1 MRHDGDARVVAGGT
15 RPAAVAAAVAAARLS
30 LAGEGPAIEPA
41 DPRSTDGPAQAE
53 GPGRPTG
60 PYLPRR
66 PAPAGAAVVL
76 RTSGSTGNP
85 RRVALAADALLASA
99 RATHARLGGPGAWLL
114 ALPVHHVAGWQVLVR
129 SVVAHADAGLPPG
142 PTVLDTTD
150 GFRPTDLPAAVAA
163 MPDDA
168 PRYTALVPTQVAR
181 VLDDRAAVA
190 ALARLDAVLVGG
202 AAAPPALLRRAR
214 EAGISVVTTYGMTET
229 GGGCV
234 YDGVPLD
241 GVAVAEV
248 DGLIEIAGPTLA
260 LGYAADDGALLAG
273 AGDAGAFLERSG
285 RRWFRTADLGRVAEG
300 RVEVLGRADDVI
312 ITGGVNV
319 HPAAVERA
327 LAGLP
332 GVEQVVVVGVPDP
345 EWGSLVTAVVVTG
358 RAAPPPTLDDAR
370 HAVSAR
376 LGRAHAPRA
385 MVAVDHLP
393 LRGPGK
399 VDRAAAAA
407 LAAGI
412 LAGR

>member
-1 MRHDGDARVVAGGT
+1 MRHDGDARIIAGGT
-15 RPAAVAAAVAAARLS
+15 RPDAVAAALAAARRC
-30 LAGEGPAIEPA
+30 LAGEGPAAEPV
-41 DPRSTDGPAQAE
+41 DPRSAE
-53 GPGRPTG
+53 GAALAAGPVRPAG
-60 PYLPRR
+60 PYPPRR
-66 PAPAGAAVVL
+66 PAPAGAAVIL
-76 RTSGSTGNP
+76 RTSGSTGSP
-85 RRVALAADALLASA
+85 RRVALAADTLLASA

-129 SVVAHADAGLPPG
+129 SVVAQADAGLPPA

-150 GFRPTDLPAAVAA
+150 GFRPSALPVTVDA
-163 MPDDA
+163 MPDGA

-181 VLDDRAAVA
+181 ALTEPAAVA

-214 EAGISVVTTYGMTET
+214 EAGIAVVTTYGMTET

-241 GVAVAEV
+241 GVDVAEV

-260 LGYAADDGALLAG
+260 LGYAGDNGALLPGPA
-273 AGDAGAFLERSG
+273 DAGSFLERGG
-285 RRWFRTADLGRVAEG
+285 RRWFRTADLGRVTEG

-332 GVEQVVVVGVPDP
+332 GVDQVVVVGVPDL
-345 EWGSLVTAVVVTG
+345 EWGSLVTAVVVPG
-358 RAAPPPTLDDAR
+358 RGAPLPTLDDAR

-385 MVAVDHLP
+385 MVAVDRLP

-399 VDRAAAAA
+399 VDRAAAAV